1 MRISCM
7 ILALTMMSGCSVLSK
22 QPIEQKIE
30 VSPPQ
35 IIEVAVDDDI
45 CLFTSEPE
53 NFDYNCDMAYW
64 LEVWLEADATPWIER
79 KAQLTALGQS
89 KKDKIHAYLLSLSSD
104 TPYQD
109 RLRAQLSIDDLMPEF
124 TDAAALVIEVV
135 VTNPNKQLMELES
148 ALSVL
153 SKENTLRGQEL
164 QKLYAE
170 LKAQQKKLEELLQI
184 EATLMDKNRNN

>member
-30 VSPPQ
+30 VTPPQ
-35 IIEVAVDDDI
+35 IVEVAVDDDI

-89 KKDKIHAYLLSLSSD
+89 KKRQNS
-104 TPYQD
+104 
-109 RLRAQLSIDDLMPEF
+109 RLPFILIQRYPVSRQ
-124 TDAAALVIEVV
+124 
-135 VTNPNKQLMELES
+135 
-148 ALSVL
+148 
-153 SKENTLRGQEL
+153 
-164 QKLYAE
+164 
-170 LKAQQKKLEELLQI
+170 
-184 EATLMDKNRNN
+184 ATSPTFYR

>member
-22 QPIEQKIE
+22 QPIELKIE
-30 VSPPQ
+30 VLPPQ
-35 IIEVAVDDDI
+35 MIEVAVDDDI
-45 CLFTSEPE
+45 CLFISEPE

-79 KAQLTALGQS
+79 KAQLAALGQS

-135 VTNPNKQLMELES
+135 VSNPNKQLMELES